1 MARALGITDAVTS
14 CDCCGKSGL
23 RRTVCME
30 LDGGELVH
38 YGTTCA
44 SRNTGKPRAVIAAE
58 VRQAEAARLTA
69 ARQEWRQ
76 HPAFLAERAR
86 YAERDQHAR
95 ETGQRM
101 SGRAAMEFVQAV
113 GNAADNECRAL
124 TARHGVPYWAVRNG

>member
-14 CDCCGKSGL
+14 CDCCGKAGL
-23 RRTVCME
+23 VRTVCME

-76 HPAFLAERAR
+76 HPAYQAERAR
-86 YAERDQHAR
+86 FLERDQHAR
-95 ETGQRM
+95 ETGRRM
-101 SGRAAMEFVQAV
+101 VGVAAMEFVQAACD
-113 GNAADNECRAL
+113 AADNECRAL